1 MLWLWRVPGLSVL
14 YVFSQSGELLQQ
26 AWTFLCPVLCVPLKI
41 VLQVMD
47 TSRKV
52 TLARPGHLPRLF
64 STFAM
69 DLQPSDHWH
78 RTFPECCLH
87 AMASSGSALH
97 EPCSQDQV
105 LLIILL
111 LNFWLFYF
119 SSSAKSRG
127 ETLSEASRARWPS
140 RRSPRHR
147 RHPAGWHRATDRG
160 RTIDAQD
167 SAARTRAIG
176 KWLPHIV
183 IAPDCRAR
191 TSRLDTAPSH
201 GTSCRAHGTAPC
213 SHRTFEQ
220 RRDPL

>member
-52 TLARPGHLPRLF
+52 TLARPGHLPRLC

-105 LLIILL
+105 LLIIFAIEFLVILL
-111 LNFWLFYF
+111 FWQHQEPRWDPL
-119 SSSAKSRG
+119 RG
-127 ETLSEASRARWPS
+127 QPRQMTLKTQSPS
-140 RRSPRHR
+140 PSPSGRLTPRHR
-147 RHPAGWHRATDRG
+147 SRPDHRCPGLRREDTRHW
-160 RTIDAQD
+160 
-167 SAARTRAIG
+167 
-176 KWLPHIV
+176 
-183 IAPDCRAR
+183 
-191 TSRLDTAPSH
+191 
-201 GTSCRAHGTAPC
+201 
-213 SHRTFEQ
+213 
-220 RRDPL
+220 